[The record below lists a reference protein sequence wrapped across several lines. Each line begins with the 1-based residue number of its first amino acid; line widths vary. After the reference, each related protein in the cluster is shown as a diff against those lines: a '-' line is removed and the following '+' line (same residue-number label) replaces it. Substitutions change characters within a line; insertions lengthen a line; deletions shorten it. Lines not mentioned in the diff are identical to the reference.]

1 MPLVKEKK
9 KELIAQY
16 GKHKKDTGSTEIQ
29 ISLLTERINDLTKHL
44 NTTSPKDYQ
53 SRRGLIM
60 LVGKRKRLLN
70 YLERIDIEALRRIV
84 DKLGIRN

>member
-16 GKHKKDTGSTEIQ
+16 QKHKKDSGSTEIQ
-29 ISLLTERINDLTKHL
+29 ISLLTERINDLTKHF
-44 NTTSPKDYQ
+44 NISPKDYQ
-53 SRRGLIM
+53 SRRGLLM
-60 LVGKRKRLLN
+60 LVGKRKKLLN
-70 YLERIDIEALRRIV
+70 YLGKTDIEASRRIA